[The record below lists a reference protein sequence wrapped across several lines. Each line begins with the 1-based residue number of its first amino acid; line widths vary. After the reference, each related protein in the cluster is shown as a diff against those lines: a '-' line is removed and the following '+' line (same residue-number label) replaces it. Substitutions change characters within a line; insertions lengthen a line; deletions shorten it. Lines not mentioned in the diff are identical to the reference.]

1 MLFYNADQIQPAL
14 KLSLL
19 KQNCIFEKS
28 KNNCMHNKRLVKKVS
43 GETEPFS
50 QQKLENS
57 LRKAGASDETIDS
70 IVANIK
76 NWVYEGVS
84 THKIYA
90 RAFGLLRKKRGGTA
104 ARYKLKKAML
114 ELGPTGFPFE
124 HFIGELMKHLGFEV
138 KTGQIIQ
145 GMCVQHEVDVV
156 ATNHKIQ
163 CLMECK
169 FHNSPEKIS
178 NVQVPLYIRSRMN
191 DIIERRKKETEFSEL
206 EFEGWVVT
214 NTRFS
219 SDAIDYGKCSGL
231 KMLSW
236 DFPENNSL
244 KDLVERYHI
253 FPITALVHLNKKQKL
268 TLTEKGIVLC
278 RQLWQQ
284 KEILDELGLNYTN
297 KRKVMEELA
306 ALCQ

>member
-1 MLFYNADQIQPAL
+1 M
-14 KLSLL
+14 
-19 KQNCIFEKS
+19 QNK
-28 KNNCMHNKRLVKKVS
+28 HLVKKAS
-43 GETEPFS
+43 GEVEPFS
-50 QQKLENS
+50 QQKFENS
-57 LRKAGASDETIDS
+57 LRKAGASDETIRN
-70 IVANIK
+70 IVSDIK
-76 NWVYEGVS
+76 NWLHEGVS

-90 RAFGLLRKKRGGTA
+90 RAFGLLKKKSGGSA

-124 HFIGELMKHLGFEV
+124 QFIGELMKQQGFEV
-138 KTGQIIQ
+138 KTGQLIK
-145 GMCVQHEVDVV
+145 GVCVQHEVDVV

-191 DIIERRKKETEFSEL
+191 DIIEVRKNDTEYKGL
-206 EFEGWVVT
+206 EFQSWVVT

-219 SDAIDYGKCSGL
+219 SDAIDYGTCSGL

-244 KDLVERYHI
+244 KDLIERYRI
-253 FPITALVHLNKKQKL
+253 FPITTLVHLTQKQKIA
-268 TLTEKGIVLC
+268 LTEKGIVLC
-278 RQLWQQ
+278 RQLWQK
-284 KEILDELGLNYTN
+284 KEILDEFGLSNTN
-297 KRKVMEELA
+297 KLKVIDELT
-306 ALCQ
+306 ALCH